1 MPAGSSVTNLGYPA
15 LESFNDRKV
24 IHFPKTKV
32 SRLRHPGPARAQL
45 WRILEVL
52 TIEYMSNEESVY
64 EPDSNSEEED
74 QRRGAKLEKLI
85 IKRHQWRS
93 EELTR
98 EFQSLDRKAN
108 RARSDR
114 GKRMM
119 AKREVGG
126 VSTRKCSQL
135 PKRGPSMGPSGRFTC
150 TSRLAI

>member
-1 MPAGSSVTNLGYPA
+1 
-15 LESFNDRKV
+15 
-24 IHFPKTKV
+24 
-32 SRLRHPGPARAQL
+32 
-45 WRILEVL
+45 
-52 TIEYMSNEESVY
+52 MSNEESVY

-119 AKREVGG
+119 EKREVGG
-126 VSTRKCSQL
+126 VSTRKSSQL
-135 PKRGPSMGPSGRFTC
+135 PKRGPSMALRDDLHV
-150 TSRLAI
+150 RRD

>member
-1 MPAGSSVTNLGYPA
+1 
-15 LESFNDRKV
+15 
-24 IHFPKTKV
+24 
-32 SRLRHPGPARAQL
+32 
-45 WRILEVL
+45 
-52 TIEYMSNEESVY
+52 MSNEESVY

-74 QRRGAKLEKLI
+74 QRRAAKLEKLI

-126 VSTRKCSQL
+126 FYQEVFTTSQ
-135 PKRGPSMGPSGRFTC
+135 KGPQHGPFGTIYMYV
-150 TSRLAI
+150 AISNLIGYSH

>member
-1 MPAGSSVTNLGYPA
+1 MLLFRGK
-15 LESFNDRKV
+15 EK
-24 IHFPKTKV
+24 
-32 SRLRHPGPARAQL
+32 
-45 WRILEVL
+45 
-52 TIEYMSNEESVY
+52 EESMY

-119 AKREVGG
+119 AKRDVGG